1 MGEIAL
7 CQPLH
12 DPDGIIADLKE
23 RCSPYPEPLRDAL
36 IRRFRWEILFSIENA
51 EIAASRAEQTHIAGS
66 TYRAL
71 ACVGQV
77 LFALNQRYLINEKGA
92 LEDEFSGNGS
102 EPDGTR
108 GPCLAPHRKR
118 AVQIG
123 IRNPACGRT
132 RVTCYG
138 QADCHSPLSRDVLG
152 TSALE

>member
-12 DPDGIIADLKE
+12 DPDGIVADLKE

-92 LEDEFSGNGS
+92 LEETTSFPVTVPNLMERAAHVWRLIGS
-102 EPDGTR
+102 AQFR
-108 GPCLAPHRKR
+108 SAFAILR
-118 AVQIG
+118 AVEQELRATAKQI
-123 IRNPACGRT
+123 AT
-132 RVTCYG
+132 
-138 QADCHSPLSRDVLG
+138 HL
-152 TSALE
+152 